1 MQDFLAILTSLA
13 WPFAITVAW
22 LVGEFGQRWTGL
34 PRISFYGLVGF
45 VLAAPQF
52 GVLPQPEAGTTL
64 LLADVAFGLILFELG
79 YRINLRWLRTN
90 PWIGITGLVEAGLT
104 FIGVYLVADAFGAP
118 LFDRLMLASLSMATS
133 PATVVRVINEQKS
146 SGQVTERALHLCALN
161 CVLAVFAF
169 NATVGLWIFRT
180 SEDVGDALWNSL
192 VVLGLSAFTG
202 AVFGLVVPGVL
213 RLLGKLAQDATVAF
227 ALAVILLVAIT
238 FKLGLS
244 PVVAALAFGLMARH
258 RRVAFSQAQRNF
270 GALGELLTVVLFVFA
285 ASTLD
290 WRRVWA
296 GALLS
301 VVLVLVRL
309 LAKTAGVTAFAH
321 LSGIS
326 WRKGA
331 LTGVA
336 LAPLSVFVILLIEHA
351 RHAGVAVVEELRA
364 VAAVTMLLEVFGPI
378 ILQRALVWAR
388 EAPEVNSD
396 QREMRKGAQP

>member
-1 MQDFLAILTSLA
+1 MPEFLAILTSLA

-45 VLAAPQF
+45 VLAAPQL
-52 GVLPQPEAGTTL
+52 GVLPRPETGTAL

-79 YRINLRWLRTN
+79 YRINLHWLRTN

-104 FIGVYLVADAFGAP
+104 FLAVYGIANAFGAP
-118 LFDRLMLASLSMATS
+118 GIDALMLAALSMATS

-146 SGQVTERALHLCALN
+146 SGQVTERVLHLCALN

-180 SEDVGDALWNSL
+180 SEDVGDALWNSF
-192 VVLGLSAFTG
+192 VVLGVSAFTG
-202 AVFGLVVPGVL
+202 AVFGVIVPGVL
-213 RLLGKLAQDATVAF
+213 RMLGKPAQDATVAF

-238 FKLGLS
+238 YALGLS
-244 PVVAALAFGLMARH
+244 PVVAALTFGLVARH

-296 GALLS
+296 GAALAAA
-301 VVLVLVRL
+301 LVLVRL
-309 LAKTAGVTAFAH
+309 LVKTAGVTAFAH

-351 RHAGVAVVEELRA
+351 RHAGVQVVEELRA

-388 EAPEVNSD
+388 EAPETHHAS
-396 QREMRKGAQP
+396 